1 MYKSLTKIQI
11 DNSVLSHHI
20 ISRAAGLAS
29 QGRII
34 PHVHKTDLFGV
45 LTFTKLLFLLSCLS
59 VCFTFLDS
67 SPSIKGDNMWSTCTN
82 THWVQGLFWLLQ
94 RSVAGTQLSDQG
106 ASHLLK
112 ETEMLI
118 IHLIMAICL
127 EKAAKK
133 NGSVAQEEIS
143 SNCRR
148 GSWREVIWASVWGV
162 EGRGHTFLNVL
173 SGTSRKDSA
182 EGGRKRRHGRRIA
195 RRLLWLVLGSRSER
209 AVATFEKKQRWVRLW
224 RDPNSVLRSLKFI
237 LDNEGEGAWKV
248 SGIKITWPDWTLAW

>member
-1 MYKSLTKIQI
+1 MCFNLRHLFFIWVVKYLCTMLRFFFWTQHRFSLTILWGFVKVPIRGMYKSLTKIQI

-94 RSVAGTQLSDQG
+94 RSVTGTQLSDQG

-118 IHLIMAICL
+118 IHLIMAICSKCL
-127 EKAAKK
+127 EKATKK

-148 GSWREVIWASVWGV
+148 GSWREVFEPVF
-162 EGRGHTFLNVL
+162 EG
-173 SGTSRKDSA
+173 
-182 EGGRKRRHGRRIA
+182 
-195 RRLLWLVLGSRSER
+195 
-209 AVATFEKKQRWVRLW
+209 W
-224 RDPNSVLRSLKFI
+224 RVGDTHS
-237 LDNEGEGAWKV
+237 
-248 SGIKITWPDWTLAW
+248 